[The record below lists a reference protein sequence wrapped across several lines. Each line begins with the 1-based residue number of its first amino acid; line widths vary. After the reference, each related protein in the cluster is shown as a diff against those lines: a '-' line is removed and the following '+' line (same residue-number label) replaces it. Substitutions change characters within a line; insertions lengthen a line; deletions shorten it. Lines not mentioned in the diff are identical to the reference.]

1 MNNAKGSNISS
12 RMEKRKSILTYQSPN
27 PVRMD
32 FAVNLNALL
41 PTPSE
46 RKNFDR
52 KWDSFIAS
60 DDANKSIYQKKGN
73 RLIYQ
78 SEQLIPS
85 RKDSR
90 PGLLLVFGNP
100 ASHSVQSGML
110 FAFKDN
116 GKENRFWKSI
126 LKPSGIIDLPF
137 HSSLSAHSLNIERR
151 DQLLNL
157 DYDSPFRIG
166 LCVIISMPSAPGG
179 KWGGVAGIQ
188 KLIGA
193 KAMARLEEAERERV
207 IDCSRD
213 FLPNDGIV
221 VSFQKNAWN
230 TLKSDEDPPYDINLA
245 KTGKLIGKMKNR
257 PGIALFGVPPTRIIG
272 PCRDVLRDVLM
283 VASKTGHYD

>member
-1 MNNAKGSNISS
+1 MNDAKCLNGNPNIQ
-12 RMEKRKSILTYQSPN
+12 KTKAILTYQLPN

-41 PTPSE
+41 PTLIE

-52 KWDSFIAS
+52 KWKSFIAS
-60 DDANKSIYQKKGN
+60 DDANKSIYRKKGN
-73 RLIYQ
+73 QLIYQ

-85 RKDSR
+85 KKDSR
-90 PGLLLVFGNP
+90 PGLLLVLGNP
-100 ASHSVQSGML
+100 ASHSAQSGMF

-126 LKPSGIIDLPF
+126 LKASGIIDLPF
-137 HSSLSAHSLNIERR
+137 DPSLSTEALNKERR
-151 DQLLNL
+151 DRLFNL

-179 KWGGVAGIQ
+179 QYGGVAGVQ

-193 KAMARLEEAERERV
+193 RAMKRLEEAERERV
-207 IDCSRD
+207 IQCSRE
-213 FLPNDGIV
+213 FLSNDGMV

-230 TLKSDEDPPYDINLA
+230 TLKSDEYPPYDINLA
-245 KTGKLIGKMKNR
+245 KAGTLIGKMKNCPR
-257 PGIALFGVPPTRIIG
+257 ITLFGVPPTRIVG
-272 PCRDVLRDVLM
+272 PCRDTLRGVLM
-283 VASKTGHYD
+283 PG

>member
-1 MNNAKGSNISS
+1 MT
-12 RMEKRKSILTYQSPN
+12 KSIVVCADSNMKKSKPLLTYKPPN

-52 KWDSFIAS
+52 KWKSFLAS
-60 DDANKSIYQKKGN
+60 DDANRSIYQKKGN
-73 RLIYQ
+73 SLTYQ
-78 SEQLIPS
+78 SEHLIPS

-100 ASHSVQSGML
+100 ASHSVQSGMF

-126 LKPSGIIDLPF
+126 LKPSGILELPF
-137 HSSLSAHSLNIERR
+137 DPSFSTDALNMERR
-151 DQLLNL
+151 DRILNL

-179 KWGGVAGIQ
+179 EYGGVAGIQ

-193 KAMARLEEAERERV
+193 KAMKRLEAAERKRV
-207 IDCSRD
+207 VECSRD
-213 FLPNDGIV
+213 FLSENGIV

-230 TLKSDEDPPYDINLA
+230 TLRSDEDPPYEINLA
-245 KTGKLIGKMKNR
+245 KAGKLMGKMKNR
-257 PGIALFGVPPTRIIG
+257 LDIPLFGVPPTRIIG
-272 PCRDVLRDVLM
+272 PCRDVLKDVLIP
-283 VASKTGHYD
+283 

>member
-1 MNNAKGSNISS
+1 MKDVKDRVSVI
-12 RMEKRKSILTYQSPN
+12 KTQKPKPLLTYKLPN

-52 KWDSFIAS
+52 KWKNFVAS
-60 DDANKSIYQKKGN
+60 DDANRNIYQKRGN
-73 RLIYQ
+73 LLTYQ

-85 RKDSR
+85 KKDSR

-100 ASHSVQSGML
+100 ASHSVQSGMF

-116 GKENRFWKSI
+116 SKENRFWKSI
-126 LKPSGIIDLPF
+126 LKPSGIVGLPF
-137 HSSLSAHSLNIERR
+137 DPGRSTEALNVERR

-179 KWGGVAGIQ
+179 KWGGVAGVQ

-193 KAMARLEEAERERV
+193 KAMRRLEEAERERV
-207 IDCSRD
+207 VECSRD
-213 FLPNDGIV
+213 FLANDGIV
-221 VSFQKNAWN
+221 VSFQKNAWS
-230 TLKSDEDPPYDINLA
+230 TLKSDEGPPYEINLA
-245 KTGKLIGKMKNR
+245 KAGKLIGEMKNC
-257 PGIALFGVPPTRIIG
+257 PEIVLFGVPPTRLVG
-272 PCRDVLRDVLM
+272 PCREVLKKSLIPWHV
-283 VASKTGHYD
+283 S

>member
-1 MNNAKGSNISS
+1 MKKPNSL
-12 RMEKRKSILTYQSPN
+12 LTYNLPN

-41 PTPSE
+41 PTPYE

-52 KWDSFIAS
+52 KWKSFIAS
-60 DDANKSIYQKKGN
+60 DDANKHIYQKKGN
-73 RLIYQ
+73 LLKYQ

-90 PGLLLVFGNP
+90 PGLLMVFGNP
-100 ASHSVQSGML
+100 ASHSVQSGMF

-137 HSSLSAHSLNIERR
+137 DPSHSTDDLNMERR
-151 DQLLNL
+151 DRLLNL

-179 KWGGVAGIQ
+179 QYGGVAGIQ

-193 KAMARLEEAERERV
+193 KAMKRLEEAERER
-207 IDCSRD
+207 IIECSRD
-213 FLPNDGIV
+213 FLSNNGIV

-230 TLKSDEDPPYDINLA
+230 TLKSDGDLPYDINLA
-245 KTGKLIGKMKNR
+245 KAGKLIGKMKKC
-257 PGIALFGVPPTRIIG
+257 PDIDLFGVPPTRIIA
-272 PCRDVLRDVLM
+272 PCRDGLMRVLNL
-283 VASKTGHYD
+283 G

>member
-1 MNNAKGSNISS
+1 MKVS
-12 RMEKRKSILTYQSPN
+12 RNRGNKKMTRKPKTILTYKSPD
-27 PVRMD
+27 PVRMN

-41 PTPSE
+41 PTPFE

-52 KWDSFIAS
+52 KWKSFIAS
-60 DDANKSIYQKKGN
+60 DDANRNIYQKKEN
-73 RLIYQ
+73 RLTYK

-100 ASHSVQSGML
+100 ASHSVQSGMF

-116 GKENRFWKSI
+116 GKESRFWKSI

-137 HSSLSAHSLNIERR
+137 DSSLSTESLNMERR

-157 DYDSPFRIG
+157 DYDSPFRIA

-179 KWGGVAGIQ
+179 KWGGVAGVQ

-193 KAMARLEEAERERV
+193 KAMKRLEEAERERV
-207 IDCSRD
+207 IECSRD
-213 FLPNDGIV
+213 FLSDNGIV

-230 TLKSDEDPPYDINLA
+230 TLKSDEDPPYNINLA
-245 KTGKLIGKMKNR
+245 KAGKLIGQMKMC
-257 PGIALFGVPPTRIIG
+257 PEIALFSVPPTRIIA
-272 PCRDVLRDVLM
+272 PCRDGLKRVLNLE
-283 VASKTGHYD
+283 

>member
-1 MNNAKGSNISS
+1 MNHAKCLNGN
-12 RMEKRKSILTYQSPN
+12 RKIQKMKAILTYQLPN

-32 FAVNLNALL
+32 FAVNLNALF
-41 PTPSE
+41 PTLIE

-52 KWDSFIAS
+52 KWKSFITS
-60 DDANKSIYQKKGN
+60 DDANKSIYRKKGN
-73 RLIYQ
+73 QLIYQ

-100 ASHSVQSGML
+100 ASHSVQSGMF

-126 LKPSGIIDLPF
+126 LKASGIIDLPF
-137 HSSLSAHSLNIERR
+137 DPILSDEALNVERR
-151 DQLLNL
+151 ERLLNL
-157 DYDSPFRIG
+157 HYDSPFRIG

-179 KWGGVAGIQ
+179 EYGGVAGVQ

-193 KAMARLEEAERERV
+193 KAMKRLEGAERERV
-207 IDCSRD
+207 IQCSRE
-213 FLPNDGIV
+213 FLSNDGVV

-230 TLKSDEDPPYDINLA
+230 VLKSDEDPPYDINLA
-245 KTGKLIGKMKNR
+245 KAGKLKGKMKNC
-257 PGIALFGVPPTRIIG
+257 PEVALFGVPPTRIVG
-272 PCRDVLRDVLM
+272 PCRDALREVLM
-283 VASKTGHYD
+283 PG

>member
-1 MNNAKGSNISS
+1 MK
-12 RMEKRKSILTYQSPN
+12 KPKPILSYKLPN

-41 PTPSE
+41 TTPSE

-52 KWDSFIAS
+52 KWKSFIAS
-60 DDANKSIYQKKGN
+60 DDANKNIYQKKGN
-73 RLIYQ
+73 RLTYQ

-100 ASHSVQSGML
+100 ASHSVQSGMF
-110 FAFKDN
+110 FAFRDN

-126 LKPSGIIDLPF
+126 LRPSGILDLPF
-137 HSSLSAHSLNIERR
+137 DPSISTDALNMERR
-151 DQLLNL
+151 DRLLNL

-193 KAMARLEEAERERV
+193 KAMKRLEDAERERV
-207 IDCSRD
+207 IECSRE
-213 FLPNDGIV
+213 FLSKDGIV

-245 KTGKLIGKMKNR
+245 KAGKLMGKIKNC
-257 PGIALFGVPPTRIIG
+257 PDIPLFGVPPTRIIG
-272 PCRDVLRDVLM
+272 PCRDVLREVLTM
-283 VASKTGHYD
+283 N

>member
-1 MNNAKGSNISS
+1 MKDVKDRVSVIK
-12 RMEKRKSILTYQSPN
+12 MQKPKPLLTYKLPN

-46 RKNFDR
+46 SKNFDR
-52 KWDSFIAS
+52 KWKNFVAS
-60 DDANKSIYQKKGN
+60 DDANRNIYQKRGN
-73 RLIYQ
+73 LLTYQ

-85 RKDSR
+85 KKDSR

-100 ASHSVQSGML
+100 ASHSVQSGMF

-137 HSSLSAHSLNIERR
+137 DPSLSTDASNMERR
-151 DQLLNL
+151 GQLLNL

-179 KWGGVAGIQ
+179 QYGGVAGIQ

-193 KAMARLEEAERERV
+193 KAMKRLEEAERKRV
-207 IDCSRD
+207 VECSRD
-213 FLPNDGIV
+213 FLANDGVV
-221 VSFQKNAWN
+221 VSFQKNAWG
-230 TLKSDEDPPYDINLA
+230 TLKSDEDPPYNINLA
-245 KTGKLIGKMKNR
+245 KAGKLMGKMKNS
-257 PGIALFGVPPTRIIG
+257 PGIAFFAVPPTRIIP
-272 PCRDVLRDVLM
+272 PCRDGLKRVLELSR
-283 VASKTGHYD
+283 